1 MKTLGGPFKIV
12 MNLKENLSI
21 AKEIARE
28 AGDFLLDNKNKT
40 KQIFSEEGR
49 DIKLEIDRATETRIK
64 KSLKDTGIPVLG
76 EEFGGNSISEN
87 SYLWVIDP
95 LDGTSNYFRGLDQ
108 CCVSIA
114 LLKGT
119 EGLIGV
125 IYNFNTDEMF
135 ESAKG
140 MGAFLNGQKIK
151 VSDVDKREKGYLTT
165 GFPSSKEMKVNEE
178 FISLLKE
185 FKKVRM
191 FGSAALSCAYIASGK
206 CDFYTEK
213 GVYIWDFA
221 AGISLIEEAGGSV
234 NFAEISEGRYSVSFS
249 NGKI

>member
-1 MKTLGGPFKIV
+1 M

-221 AGISLIEEAGGSV
+221 AGSYLIDEAGGSV
-234 NFAEISEGRYSVSFS
+234 NKFDHYDINNIDIRICADLSVPCSA
-249 NGKI
+249 IL

>member
-1 MKTLGGPFKIV
+1 

-95 LDGTSNYFRGLDQ
+95 LDGTSN
-108 CCVSIA
+108 
-114 LLKGT
+114 
-119 EGLIGV
+119 
-125 IYNFNTDEMF
+125 
-135 ESAKG
+135 
-140 MGAFLNGQKIK
+140 
-151 VSDVDKREKGYLTT
+151 
-165 GFPSSKEMKVNEE
+165 
-178 FISLLKE
+178 
-185 FKKVRM
+185 
-191 FGSAALSCAYIASGK
+191 
-206 CDFYTEK
+206 
-213 GVYIWDFA
+213 
-221 AGISLIEEAGGSV
+221 
-234 NFAEISEGRYSVSFS
+234 SVSYTHLRAHETR
-249 NGKI
+249 